1 MLGINKVVFH
11 VFLIHP
17 NVWGIIKAKPISQLY
32 TGCVIAQSCLTLC
45 HPWTVAHQVTLSMG
59 FSRQEYW
66 RRLLFSSPGDL
77 PDLGIEPSSPA
88 LADVFFTTVPPI
100 SQRKHMQSW
109 DGLGWVFIRI
119 YQHLHAW
126 NVDFNSPPKKHH
138 SLLRIRELSPDTVK
152 PDVFATLTIDLT
164 ALLTFLKVRNNI
176 LTF

>member
-1 MLGINKVVFH
+1 MTTDRLFFSVEREKEKEGREEGRNVIQAWKIFTNVFAIFLLISELTLGINKVVFH
-11 VFLIHP
+11 VFFIHP

-66 RRLLFSSPGDL
+66 RRLLFLSPGDL

-100 SQRKHMQSW
+100 SQMK
-109 DGLGWVFIRI
+109 
-119 YQHLHAW
+119 
-126 NVDFNSPPKKHH
+126 
-138 SLLRIRELSPDTVK
+138 
-152 PDVFATLTIDLT
+152 
-164 ALLTFLKVRNNI
+164 
-176 LTF
+176 